1 MKILIVDDEEAN
13 VKLLSAILSREGYD
27 TLKAYDGETALAIVE
42 KQAVDLILLD
52 VMMPGISGFEV
63 AKRVKA
69 IKQIPIIM
77 VTGLM
82 DRDKIIEGFK
92 SGADEFLSKPYLYEE
107 LLLRIGNIL
116 KVKEYQNNLESVVE
130 ERTKNLSE
138 ALRKLNIVNKEVM
151 HRLLVAAEYRD
162 DNTGKHVT
170 RVGKYSRI
178 IAEGLNLDK
187 EYIDLIEQTAPMHD
201 IGKIGISDLILNKP
215 GKFTD
220 EEFEIMKT
228 HVIIG
233 THIIEK
239 GESLLIETAYDII
252 LNHHEKWTGKGYPNN
267 TKGKDIPLS
276 GRIVALAD
284 VFDALTSARPYK
296 PGFSWDKSI
305 SIIKDEREKHFDPE
319 VVDVFM
325 NNREKV
331 KSIYDEYSD
340 NTLVKTEAV

>member
-116 KVKEYQNNLESVVE
+116 
-130 ERTKNLSE
+130 
-138 ALRKLNIVNKEVM
+138 
-151 HRLLVAAEYRD
+151 
-162 DNTGKHVT
+162 
-170 RVGKYSRI
+170 
-178 IAEGLNLDK
+178 
-187 EYIDLIEQTAPMHD
+187 
-201 IGKIGISDLILNKP
+201 
-215 GKFTD
+215 
-220 EEFEIMKT
+220 
-228 HVIIG
+228 
-233 THIIEK
+233 
-239 GESLLIETAYDII
+239 
-252 LNHHEKWTGKGYPNN
+252 
-267 TKGKDIPLS
+267 
-276 GRIVALAD
+276 
-284 VFDALTSARPYK
+284 
-296 PGFSWDKSI
+296 
-305 SIIKDEREKHFDPE
+305 
-319 VVDVFM
+319 
-325 NNREKV
+325 
-331 KSIYDEYSD
+331 
-340 NTLVKTEAV
+340 